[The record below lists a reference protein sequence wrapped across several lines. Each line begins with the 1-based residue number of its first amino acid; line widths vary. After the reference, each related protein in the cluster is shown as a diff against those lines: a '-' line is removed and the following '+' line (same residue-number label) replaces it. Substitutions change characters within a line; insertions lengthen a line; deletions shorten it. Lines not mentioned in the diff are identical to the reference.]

1 MKFNKLFSYFK
12 LKYVLIAFLPLTI
25 FITFSISNVYYNAL
39 AGADNFKYMENLI
52 FIFGES
58 DSPFDSQGLLYF
70 FIVSFFVKVRTESF
84 DYVNTPV
91 FVTESLDSLFLSE
104 TILLANIFLF
114 IFGLIGF
121 FYLMKVLAFDENR
134 IIFILLVFTY
144 FPSFYYLRF
153 NMKPEILAFALIP
166 WIFYL
171 FEDFL
176 ISKKSTNIFTMST
189 LLAIMISSK
198 GSIAGMVLLCLA
210 LKYINNYKLFNIR
223 QVTLGFVILVISLLS
238 ISLETQIRDTGNLLQ
253 RRTEPQ
259 YDYKADVDI
268 IYKVDFERLRKD
280 PKKNY
285 HKNSL
290 ISITIVDMFN
300 DYFELNWKEDSTL
313 LSRNIKPLIIE
324 RNLENNENLK
334 FLNYD
339 NQYKHFVYSGPHP
352 NYLPYQMTYFGMVF
366 SLVFIFLIFYYLI
379 KESIENKIYILFPFL
394 GIVVLLINSI
404 YGFPQNNFDPNVA
417 DTFKV
422 FYYVFLIPFPL
433 VVILKNINFYKFKN
447 ILFVIFFTV
456 FSFINLGF
464 PKINDEKFDQ
474 VLTTSIENKL
484 FCELNKTFIEQTLV
498 AGNYIQCKKFE
509 PSGSIKTEF
518 KNIPFSSLILFT
530 MSIFHI
536 LLKIKKKS

>member
-1 MKFNKLFSYFK
+1 VKFNKLFGYFK

-70 FIVSFFVKVRTESF
+70 FIVSFFVKIRTESF
-84 DYVNTPV
+84 DYINNPV

-176 ISKKSTNIFTMST
+176 ISKKSTNIFTMSI

-238 ISLETQIRDTGNLLQ
+238 ISLENQVGDTGNLLQ

-259 YDYKADVDI
+259 YDYRADVDI
-268 IYKVDFERLRKD
+268 IYTVDFERLRKD

-313 LSRNIKPLIIE
+313 LSKNIKPLIIE

-379 KESIENKIYILFPFL
+379 KESIENKIYILFPFM
-394 GIVVLLINSI
+394 GVVVLLINSI

-417 DTFKV
+417 DTLKV

-433 VVILKNINFYKFKN
+433 AIILKNINFYRFKN
-447 ILFVIFFTV
+447 ILFAILFTV

-474 VLTTSIENKL
+474 ILTTSIENKL
-484 FCELNKTFIEQTLV
+484 FCEFNKTFIEPTLV
-498 AGNYIQCKKFE
+498 AGNYIQCKQFE

-518 KNIPFSSLILFT
+518 KNIPFSSLILFA

-536 LLKIKKKS
+536 LLKIKKK